1 MSNVPLP
8 PLSLSCRII
17 FTGFKKIFSFRL
29 WVNLFGKFRE
39 IAKILKH
46 SCNIQTWRRRK
57 TFFWSSKVCSLTN
70 PPCVPSKIPK
80 EIFLPG
86 KKSGQSKSWP
96 GRKLDETKVNLEE
109 NRTNQ
114 KLTWKKIGQNKNWPG
129 RKLGKTKIDLED
141 NWTKQK
147 FTWKKLDKPKINLE
161 ENWTKQK
168 FTWKNIGQNKNWPGR

>member
-46 SCNIQTWRRRK
+46 SCNIQTRRRRK

-114 KLTWKKIGQNKNWPG
+114 KLTWKKIGQNK
-129 RKLGKTKIDLED
+129 KM
-141 NWTKQK
+141 
-147 FTWKKLDKPKINLE
+147 TWKISSNLAFLLASLLSLTTLKAILPAWRGE
-161 ENWTKQK
+161 VT
-168 FTWKNIGQNKNWPGR
+168 FGRLGGRTPD